1 MLYIPIR
8 YDPVEGR
15 RVLDVEGGGG
25 LLLHL
30 FAEAIALSNRLE
42 CGVCFRFNDTT
53 ITLWGRDNPVERLAE
68 YWHREGWSTEA
79 IAAWV
84 RRQMPHGR
92 NKPMSE
98 CPTCH
103 SPKRWEWTYCTTCHA
118 AIDCRCCDCATLATL
133 PETIEEE

>member
-15 RVLDVEGGGG
+15 RVLDAEGGGG

-30 FAEAIALSNRLE
+30 FEEAIALSKRLE
-42 CGVCFRFNDTT
+42 CGVCFAFHDTT
-53 ITLWGRDNPVERLAE
+53 ITLWGTDDPAVRLAE

-84 RRQMPHGR
+84 LRQAASSEAVPHGR
-92 NKPMSE
+92 
-98 CPTCH
+98 
-103 SPKRWEWTYCTTCHA
+103 
-118 AIDCRCCDCATLATL
+118 
-133 PETIEEE
+133 